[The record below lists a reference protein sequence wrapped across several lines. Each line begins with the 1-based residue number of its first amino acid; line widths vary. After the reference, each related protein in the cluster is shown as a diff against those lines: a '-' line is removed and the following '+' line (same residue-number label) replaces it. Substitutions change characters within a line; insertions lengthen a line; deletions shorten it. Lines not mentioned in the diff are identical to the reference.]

1 MLYQMDEIDK
11 KIINHLQDGFP
22 ICESPYRVVAAELG
36 LTESALIERI
46 KDLLATGIL
55 SRFGPM
61 YHAEEMGGA
70 LTLAAINVPEQRFE
84 QVASII
90 NAMPEVAH
98 NYARNHVLNMWFVIA
113 TDKPQRQTEVIKE
126 IEQKTALTVVNMPK
140 IKEYF
145 VGLKLEA

>member
-1 MLYQMDEIDK
+1 MDEIDR

-22 ICESPYRVVAAELG
+22 VCESPYRVIATELG

-46 KDLLATGIL
+46 KDLLETGIL

-98 NYARNHVLNMWFVIA
+98 NY
-113 TDKPQRQTEVIKE
+113 
-126 IEQKTALTVVNMPK
+126 
-140 IKEYF
+140 
-145 VGLKLEA
+145 